1 MPNARRGQAV
11 TITAERIQQLAVV
24 AANINAQ
31 QAAGATRRVPMV
43 QQESATAGAMT
54 SKLMMKRES
63 EAEMAMMQAFKLKST
78 APAAPILCGKDREGW
93 PEAEQSVLGDFF
105 ATHSL
110 DFI

>member
-1 MPNARRGQAV
+1 
-11 TITAERIQQLAVV
+11 
-24 AANINAQ
+24 
-31 QAAGATRRVPMV
+31 
-43 QQESATAGAMT
+43 
-54 SKLMMKRES
+54 MMKRES

-78 APAAPILCGKDREGW
+78 APAAHILCGKDLEGW

>member
-24 AANINAQ
+24 AAKGPTSTPQ
-31 QAAGATRRVPMV
+31 QRAGATRRVPMV

-78 APAAPILCGKDREGW
+78 APAAPILCGKDLEGW
-93 PEAEQSVLGDFF
+93 PEAEF
-105 ATHSL
+105 AG
-110 DFI
+110 